1 LTTWVA
7 EHPGGTYLFCAD
19 RDAGALSERDCHR
32 EFRQTVAGSKWE
44 VVRGFHVLRHSFISC
59 LASAAIDQ
67 RVIDDIVGHQT
78 DEQRKRY
85 RHLYPNVLQDAIGR
99 AFE

>member
-1 LTTWVA
+1 LAPGECNGELRRALT
-7 EHPGGTYLFCAD
+7 
-19 RDAGALSERDCHR
+19 
-32 EFRQTVAGSKWE
+32 GSKWE